1 MNFKTTNRLSITE
14 CCKILNIDY
23 NSLQSYNFDK
33 FAPKNKEIY
42 ERLKFLLKEDRRAFY
57 SCKTA
62 TDYEYYLS
70 NWPDGLYR
78 KQAEYAI
85 IHEIERIEEEQFF
98 QHNKKTIEG
107 CLAYLKKY
115 PDGIYQNEIKKTL
128 VELKKKKSQSRCLL
142 YFLIALSLC
151 IICLLSY
158 SPATYIE
165 ATDIPIQNNKKH
177 EFKLQIKTDATP
189 TNTVI
194 ESTVEWIK
202 IINNN
207 DDTQFIIDIETNEEP
222 ERNGT
227 IIVKA
232 YSSILGIGYDC
243 ITQEINITQK
253 SGLATYFKVSPHSIN
268 MDIDGTSQ
276 QAHIETDGTAWTV
289 ESEPSWITT
298 SANIIDNTLDIS
310 AKTNKGKR
318 KEGEIVLK
326 SNNGDLRYIQ
336 VAQDGD
342 PTNFSASTYSVNFGV
357 SEDYTYVDITSN
369 SNKKL
374 SVESDKYWLDVTV
387 ENNDGIRINCTSNSN
402 PPRRGVVTVSCG
414 KEEIEIE
421 VTQSGYAQCSRC
433 DGKGKISCT
442 NSNAR
447 YNYNS
452 FIGASFHQEWGV
464 QFISFGVPFYG
475 WVNCSKCEGAGR
487 IVCPKCRGNSK
498 WIVPYE

>member
-1 MNFKTTNRLSITE
+1 MNFKTTNKLGIKE
-14 CCKILNIDY
+14 CCKILYIDY
-23 NSLQSYNFDK
+23 DSLQFYDFEHSEPINQ
-33 FAPKNKEIY
+33 EVY
-42 ERLKFLLKEDRRAFY
+42 ERLKFLIEEDRRTFY
-57 SCKTA
+57 LCKTI
-62 TDYEYYLS
+62 TDYENYLS
-70 NWPDGLYR
+70 NCPDGLYR

-85 IHEIERIEEEQFF
+85 NLEKERIDEKQFF
-98 QHNKKTIEG
+98 QHCKKTIEG

-128 VELKKKKSQSRCLL
+128 VDLKKKKSQSRCLL
-142 YFLIALSLC
+142 YFLIALFLC

-158 SPATYIE
+158 SPATYID

-177 EFKLQIKTDATP
+177 EFELQIKTDATSA
-189 TNTVI
+189 NTVI

-202 IINNN
+202 ISHNN
-207 DDTQFIIDIETNEEP
+207 DNTQFIISIETNEEP

-232 YSSILGIGYDC
+232 YSSILGIGYNC
-243 ITQEINITQK
+243 ISQEINITQK
-253 SGLATYFKVSPHSIN
+253 SGLATYFKVSPHPIN
-268 MDIDGTSQ
+268 LDIDGTSQ
-276 QAHIETDGTAWTV
+276 QVHIETDGTAWTV
-289 ESEPSWITT
+289 ESEPSWTTT

-310 AKTNKGKR
+310 AKINKGKR

-342 PTNFSASTYSVNFGV
+342 PTSFSASTYSVNFGV

-387 ENNDGIRINCTSNSN
+387 ENNDEIRINCTGNSN

-433 DGKGKISCT
+433 DGEGKISCT

-447 YNYNS
+447 YNYNP
-452 FIGASFHQEWGV
+452 FIGASIHQEWGV
-464 QFISFGVPFYG
+464 QFISFGAPFYG
-475 WVNCSKCEGAGR
+475 WVNCSKCEGTGR
-487 IVCPKCRGNSK
+487 IVCPECSGNSE
-498 WIVPYE
+498 WIIPYE